1 MPAMSDAPTYPP
13 PADPDP
19 AARPGQ
25 GRRVLVCTVVH
36 HPGDARIA
44 HREMGALLDAGFE
57 VTFLAPFSG
66 FGVDARPGVTSVD
79 VRRSYGRRRL
89 AALLDARRKIAALA
103 PDHDLVLL
111 HDPELLLVAGAAG
124 RTPVVWD
131 VHEDVPATVQIR
143 TWIPTWLRVP
153 LVAFLTWLL
162 GRAEKRHH
170 LLLAEH
176 GYRSLFDGEHPV
188 VPNSTSVPA
197 EVPGPA
203 IDGPARVVYLGSLT
217 RDRGAAEIVG
227 LAEGLAARGRDDVRV
242 EVIGTAH
249 GETGARLQAAH
260 DAGLLTWHGFV
271 PNDRA
276 LPMVHGAVAGL
287 ALLHDELN
295 HRVSLPTKNMEY
307 LAHGVP
313 VIATPLP
320 EVERFV
326 AASGGGVV
334 VPFGVAPVDEVLA
347 LADDRPG
354 ARAMAERG
362 HAYVAAHHSWDR
374 DRVGFVDAMARWAG
388 SSRG

>member
-1 MPAMSDAPTYPP
+1 MSGAVTGGE
-13 PADPDP
+13 
-19 AARPGQ
+19 RPGA
-25 GRRVLVCTVVH
+25 GLRVLVATVVH

-57 VTFLAPFSG
+57 VTYLAPFSG
-66 FGVDARPGVTSVD
+66 FAVPARPGVTVVD

-89 AALLDARRKIAALA
+89 GALLDARRKIRALA
-103 PDHDLVLL
+103 PEHDLVLL

-131 VHEDVPATVQIR
+131 VHEDVPATVEIR

-153 LVAFLTWLL
+153 LAGFLRFLL
-162 GRAEKRHH
+162 GRAERRHH

-176 GYRSLFDGEHPV
+176 GYRRLFRGDHPV

-197 EVPGPA
+197 TVPGPDA
-203 IDGPARVVYLGSLT
+203 DGPARVVYLGSLT
-217 RDRGAAEIVG
+217 RDRGADEIVA
-227 LAEGLAARGRDDVRV
+227 LARELADRGRDDVRV
-242 EVIGTAH
+242 EVVGTAH
-249 GETGARLQAAH
+249 GTVGAALQAAH
-260 DAGLLTWHGFV
+260 DAGTLVWHGFV

-276 LPMVHGAVAGL
+276 LPLVQGAVAGL
-287 ALLHDELN
+287 ALLHDEAN

-313 VIATPLP
+313 VVATPLP
-320 EVERFV
+320 EVEAFL

-334 VPFGVAPVDEVLA
+334 VPFGAAPTDAVLA
-347 LADDRPG
+347 LADDRER

-362 HAYVAAHHSWDR
+362 HAYVAAHHNWDR
-374 DRVGFVDAMARWAG
+374 DRAVLVEHLARWAHAG
-388 SSRG
+388 R